1 MHAIRLIWVIIYLVD
16 CIAGRCTRLEIT
28 IITGLSGAGKSV
40 AIKSM
45 EDLGY
50 FCVDNLPPSLLLKM
64 VELGSK
70 SDAILEHLA
79 VGIDVRGGEFFDD
92 LNESLAELDRGD
104 ISYGIVFL
112 EANDET
118 LVKRFKE
125 TRRSHPIH
133 STGITDSISMER
145 ELLQSLRGRADIV
158 IDTSGIN
165 VHQLREQLMN
175 QYSSGGASV
184 LLEIS
189 LVSFGY
195 KYGLPLDADMVFDL
209 RFLPNPFWVDD
220 LRDRDGKDEDV
231 REYVLDQEE
240 SREFLDRIVS
250 LVDFLSSKFF
260 REGRR
265 YITLAMGC
273 TGGQH
278 RSVVRVE
285 ELAARLQAADWLV
298 NVRHR
303 DIRRR

>member
-1 MHAIRLIWVIIYLVD
+1 
-16 CIAGRCTRLEIT
+16 
-28 IITGLSGAGKSV
+28 
-40 AIKSM
+40 M

-64 VELGSK
+64 VELGSQ
-70 SDAILEHLA
+70 SDADIEHLA
-79 VGIDVRGGEFFDD
+79 VGIDVRGGEFFED
-92 LNESLAELDRGD
+92 LNESLAELDRGG
-104 ISYGIVFL
+104 IPYGIVFL

-118 LVKRFKE
+118 LIKRFKE

-133 STGITDSISMER
+133 SPGGITQSISEER
-145 ELLQSLRGRADIV
+145 DLLQALRGRADIV

-165 VHQLREQLMN
+165 VHQLREQLTN
-175 QYSSGGASV
+175 QYRSGGASV

-220 LRDRDGKDEDV
+220 LRDRDGTDTGV
-231 REYVLDQEE
+231 REYVLGQEE
-240 SREFLDRIVS
+240 SLEFLDRIES
-250 LVDFLSSKFF
+250 MVDFLKNKFF

-273 TGGQH
+273 TGGRH
-278 RSVVRVE
+278 RSVVMVE

>member
-1 MHAIRLIWVIIYLVD
+1 
-16 CIAGRCTRLEIT
+16 LEIT

-64 VELGSK
+64 VELGSQ
-70 SDAILEHLA
+70 SDANIEHLA

-92 LNESLAELDRGD
+92 LSDSLDELDRG
-104 ISYGIVFL
+104 GIPYRIIFL
-112 EANDET
+112 EADDET
-118 LVKRFKE
+118 LIRRFKE

-133 STGITDSISMER
+133 ATGGIVESIGRER
-145 ELLQSLRGRADIV
+145 DLLMSLRGRAEVV
-158 IDTSGIN
+158 IDTSSIN

-175 QYSSGGASV
+175 RYRSDGGPV
-184 LLEIS
+184 LLEVS
-189 LVSFGY
+189 LVSFGF

-209 RFLPNPFWVDD
+209 RFLPNPFWVDE
-220 LRDRDGKDEDV
+220 LRELDGSDERV
-231 REYVLDQEE
+231 RGYVISQGE
-240 SREFLDRIVS
+240 SQVFLDKVES
-250 LVDFLSSKFF
+250 LVRFMKEKFF

-273 TGGQH
+273 TGGRH
-278 RSVVRVE
+278 RSVVLVE
-285 ELAARLQAADWLV
+285 ELAARLKAADWEV

-303 DIRRR
+303 DINRG

>member
-1 MHAIRLIWVIIYLVD
+1 MWVIIDLVD
-16 CIAGRCTRLEIT
+16 SFAGRCIGLEIT
-28 IITGLSGAGKSV
+28 IITGLSGAGKSI

-64 VELGSK
+64 VELGSQ
-70 SDAILEHLA
+70 SDANIEHLA

-92 LNESLAELDRGD
+92 LNESLAELDRGGTP
-104 ISYGIVFL
+104 YGIVFL
-112 EANDET
+112 EANDDT

-125 TRRSHPIH
+125 TRRSHPIN
-133 STGITDSISMER
+133 SPGGISESISRER
-145 ELLQSLRGRADIV
+145 ELLQGLRGRADIV

-175 QYSSGGASV
+175 QYRSGDTSV

-209 RFLPNPFWVDD
+209 RFLPNPFWVDE
-220 LRDRDGKDEDV
+220 LRDRNGKDEDV
-231 REYVLDQEE
+231 RAYVLGQEE
-240 SREFLDRIVS
+240 SMGFLERIAS
-250 LVDFLSSKFF
+250 LVDFLRDKFF

-265 YITLAMGC
+265 YVTLAMGC

-278 RSVVRVE
+278 RSVVMVE
-285 ELAARLQAADWLV
+285 ELAARLKAADWLI